1 MCFVEETAASHSHIQ
16 HRKDLLVKRTLLAL
30 GTLAFFSTAFA
41 QQPHSHSAEA
51 EADFDSK
58 PQAAA
63 EAKKN
68 NKQPGAVRIKDG
80 STARGEGSAVATPSK
95 TEKAGEARAEAR
107 EAKPHSVPTPGGTPK

>member
-1 MCFVEETAASHSHIQ
+1 M
-16 HRKDLLVKRTLLAL
+16 KRTLLAL
-30 GTLAFFSTAFA
+30 GTLAFFSIAFA
-41 QQPHSHSAEA
+41 QQPHAHSAEA

-80 STARGEGSAVATPSK
+80 GTAVPAASK
-95 TEKAGEARAEAR
+95 AEKAGEARAEAR
-107 EAKPHSVPTPGGTPK
+107 EAKPHVVPKPGATPK

>member
-1 MCFVEETAASHSHIQ
+1 M
-16 HRKDLLVKRTLLAL
+16 KRTLLAL

-41 QQPHSHSAEA
+41 QQPHVHNAEA

-68 NKQPGAVRIKDG
+68 SKQAGAVRIKDG
-80 STARGEGSAVATPSK
+80 STARGEGSAVAAPSK
-95 TEKAGEARAEAR
+95 TEKTGEARAEAR
-107 EAKPHSVPTPGGTPK
+107 EAKPHKLPTPGGTPN

>member
-1 MCFVEETAASHSHIQ
+1 M
-16 HRKDLLVKRTLLAL
+16 KRPLLAL
-30 GTLAFFSTAFA
+30 GTRAFFSIAFA
-41 QQPHSHSAEA
+41 QQPHAHSAEA

-80 STARGEGSAVATPSK
+80 GTARGEGSAVPAASK
-95 TEKAGEARAEAR
+95 AEKAGEARAEAR
-107 EAKPHSVPTPGGTPK
+107 EAKPHVVPKPGATPK

>member
-1 MCFVEETAASHSHIQ
+1 
-16 HRKDLLVKRTLLAL
+16 VKRTLLAL

-51 EADFDSK
+51 DADFDSK

-68 NKQPGAVRIKDG
+68 NKQTGAVRIKDG
-80 STARGEGSAVATPSK
+80 GTARGEGSAVPAPSK
-95 TEKAGEARAEAR
+95 TREGRRGPCRSARSQAPQPSRARRNAEIGVLFQAAAR
-107 EAKPHSVPTPGGTPK
+107 

>member
-1 MCFVEETAASHSHIQ
+1 MKS
-16 HRKDLLVKRTLLAL
+16 TLLAL
-30 GTLAFFSTAFA
+30 GTLALFSTAFA
-41 QQPHSHSAEA
+41 QQPHAHSSEA

-58 PQAAA
+58 PQATA

-80 STARGEGSAVATPSK
+80 GTARGEGSAVPAPSK

-107 EAKPHSVPTPGGTPK
+107 EAKPHSLPKPGGTPK